1 MSGARV
7 RLEAVSI
14 DLGGHTVLTD
24 VSLDIP
30 AGSFV
35 AVVGPSGVGKTTLLR
50 VLAGTVA
57 ALAGRIRIERPGDG
71 STPQI
76 AFVFQEPRLLP
87 WLRTWEN
94 VALVA
99 PGASAA
105 ERRRRA
111 EAALAAVHLPERAF
125 TAWPRQLSG
134 GMAQRVALA
143 RALVTEPDLLL
154 LDEPFSAV
162 DALTRLRLQD
172 YLLEL
177 WERFGFT
184 AMLVTHDVD
193 EAVYLADRVV
203 LLGGKP
209 ATVREQFAVEVPR
222 PRDRGDARLA
232 ALRARILAALDTQI
246 ADQTALMRT

>member
-1 MSGARV
+1 
-7 RLEAVSI
+7 
-14 DLGGHTVLTD
+14 
-24 VSLDIP
+24 
-30 AGSFV
+30 
-35 AVVGPSGVGKTTLLR
+35 
-50 VLAGTVA
+50 
-57 ALAGRIRIERPGDG
+57 
-71 STPQI
+71 
-76 AFVFQEPRLLP
+76 
-87 WLRTWEN
+87 
-94 VALVA
+94 
-99 PGASAA
+99 
-105 ERRRRA
+105 
-111 EAALAAVHLPERAF
+111 
-125 TAWPRQLSG
+125 
-134 GMAQRVALA
+134 MAQRVALA